1 MSDNQ
6 PNNGESNPNKVALIT
21 GAAHRIGATTARLL
35 HQNGMNIVLHYR
47 GSREQA
53 QMVQKELNDMREN
66 SVILIQADLHT
77 TSGLPTLIEESVKAW
92 GRLDV
97 LINNASSFYPTP
109 IEKATEAQWDDLI
122 GSNLKAPFFLSQ
134 AAAPHLKKHSGCII
148 NIVDIH
154 AERPLKTYPIY
165 SMAKAGL
172 AMMTKSLACEL
183 GPDVRVNGVAPGAIL
198 WPENLDDVAK
208 QRIVSRTFLKRQGE
222 PKDISKTILYLIKNA
237 DYVTGQI
244 IAVDGGR
251 SLNA

>member
-1 MSDNQ
+1 MSDI
-6 PNNGESNPNKVALIT
+6 PVVLIT
-21 GAAHRIGATTARLL
+21 GAAHRIGATTAKLL

-47 GSREQA
+47 GSREKAQA
-53 QMVQKELNDMREN
+53 VQKELNDKREN
-66 SVILIQADLHT
+66 SVILIQADLHIT
-77 TSGLPTLIEESVKAW
+77 NGFPALIEASVKAW

-97 LINNASSFYPTP
+97 LINNASSFYPTKMG
-109 IEKATEAQWDDLI
+109 KATEEQWDDLI

-134 AAAPHLKKHSGCII
+134 AAAPHLKKTNGCII

-154 AERPLKTYPIY
+154 AERPLKTFPIY

-172 AMMTKSLACEL
+172 VMMTKSLAGEL
-183 GPDVRVNGVAPGAIL
+183 GPEVRVNAVAPGAIL
-198 WPENLDDVAK
+198 WPENLDEVAK

-222 PKDISKTILYLIKNA
+222 PNDISKTILYLIKDA

-251 SLNA
+251 SLNS

>member
-1 MSDNQ
+1 MSDF
-6 PNNGESNPNKVALIT
+6 PVVLIT
-21 GAAHRIGATTARLL
+21 GAAHRIGATTAKLL

-53 QMVQKELNDMREN
+53 KVVQKELNDQREN
-66 SVILIQADLHT
+66 SVILIQADLHI
-77 TSGLPTLIEESVKAW
+77 TSGLPALIEESVKAW

-97 LINNASSFYPTP
+97 LINNASSFYPTKMG
-109 IEKATEAQWDDLI
+109 KATESQWDDLI

-134 AAAPHLKKHSGCII
+134 AAAPHLKKNNGCIV

-154 AERPLKTYPIY
+154 ADRPLKTFPIY

-183 GPDVRVNGVAPGAIL
+183 GPEIRVNAVAPGAIL
-198 WPENLDDVAK
+198 WPENLDEVAK

-222 PKDISKTILYLIKNA
+222 PNDISKTILYLIKDA
-237 DYVTGQI
+237 GYVTGQI
-244 IAVDGGR
+244 ITVDGGR
-251 SLNA
+251 SLNS

>member
-1 MSDNQ
+1 MTGVQ
-6 PNNGESNPNKVALIT
+6 TCALPI
-21 GAAHRIGATTARLL
+21 
-35 HQNGMNIVLHYR
+35 
-47 GSREQA
+47 
-53 QMVQKELNDMREN
+53 
-66 SVILIQADLHT
+66 
-77 TSGLPTLIEESVKAW
+77 
-92 GRLDV
+92 
-97 LINNASSFYPTP
+97 SSFYPSP
-109 IEKATEAQWDDLI
+109 IEKATEEQWDDLI
-122 GSNLKAPFFLSQ
+122 GSNLKAPFFLAQ
-134 AAAPHLKKHSGCII
+134 AAAPYLKKHNGCII

-183 GPDVRVNGVAPGAIL
+183 GPDIRVNGVAPGAIL
-198 WPENLDDVAK
+198 WPENLDEVAK

-222 PKDISKTILYLIKNA
+222 PKDISKTILYLIKDA